1 MKKKELHNFYNHTI
15 LYYDDM
21 CPSVVAAA
29 DSEGVYSM
37 YTHTHTHTYIIYLYI
52 LATRHLNTND
62 PRATSSSPCRCP
74 CPIDWKF
81 NIGNYFFSF
90 LCPQK
95 PKTTFRIKQLGKF
108 DFCTLFTTTTF
119 CIILLYIRTPAII
132 Q

>member
-1 MKKKELHNFYNHTI
+1 LHNFCNHTI
-15 LYYDDM
+15 LYRDDNM

-29 DSEGVYSM
+29 DSEGVHSM
-37 YTHTHTHTYIIYLYI
+37 YTYTHVYYIFIYIGNSTLEHC
-52 LATRHLNTND
+52 AND

>member
-1 MKKKELHNFYNHTI
+1 
-15 LYYDDM
+15 M

-29 DSEGVYSM
+29 DSEGVHIAC
-37 YTHTHTHTYIIYLYI
+37 THTHMCIIYLYI
-52 LATRHLNTND
+52 LGTRHLNTALTIHVR
-62 PRATSSSPCRCP
+62 PLPRCP

-119 CIILLYIRTPAII
+119 CIILLYIIRTPAII